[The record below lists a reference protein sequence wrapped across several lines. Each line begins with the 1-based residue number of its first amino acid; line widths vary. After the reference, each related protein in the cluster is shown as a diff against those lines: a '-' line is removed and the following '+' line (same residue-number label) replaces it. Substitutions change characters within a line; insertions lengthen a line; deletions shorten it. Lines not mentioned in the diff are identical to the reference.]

1 MADRNSS
8 SPCPILR
15 RALSG
20 LVRYFLPFE
29 SKTVLLTCAI
39 TTDLGAGTGSNVE
52 YMEKAGQ
59 LGKFSKVHLVDLST
73 SLLKRADK
81 YIEENNW
88 HNVTTVEAD
97 ATTFVPPEKKVD
109 LVTFSYSL
117 TM

>member
-1 MADRNSS
+1 
-8 SPCPILR
+8 
-15 RALSG
+15 
-20 LVRYFLPFE
+20 
-29 SKTVLLTCAI
+29 
-39 TTDLGAGTGSNVE
+39 
-52 YMEKAGQ
+52 MEKAGQ